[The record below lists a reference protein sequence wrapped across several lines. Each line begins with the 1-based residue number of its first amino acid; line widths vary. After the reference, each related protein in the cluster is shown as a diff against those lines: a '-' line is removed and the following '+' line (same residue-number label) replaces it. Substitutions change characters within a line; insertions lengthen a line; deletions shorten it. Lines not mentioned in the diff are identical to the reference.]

1 MMGYDWANKLVHVPY
16 GTVSIGGEK
25 LATRTGNVILLKD
38 LFRQA
43 IDKVTE
49 LMDEKNPDL
58 PDKDAVAEAVG
69 VGAVV
74 FHYLYNNRTRDI
86 NFILENALSFEG
98 STGPY
103 AQYTYART
111 CSILEK
117 AGELNFG
124 EVVITAEEEADVLK
138 TLNRFPE
145 KVLDAINEYEPSVI
159 RMRLSPSPAI
169 IMSGYF
175 FAIAL

>member
-1 MMGYDWANKLVHVPY
+1 
-16 GTVSIGGEK
+16 
-25 LATRTGNVILLKD
+25 
-38 LFRQA
+38 
-43 IDKVTE
+43 
-49 LMDEKNPDL
+49 MDEKNPDL
-58 PDKDAVAEAVG
+58 PDKEAVAEAVG

-117 AGELNFG
+117 AGELAKG
-124 EVVITAEEEADVLK
+124 DVVITAEEEADVLK

-145 KVLDAINEYEPSVI
+145 KVLEAISEYEPSVVTRYI
-159 RMRLSPSPAI
+159 IDLCTAFNRFYHNCPIISAEDEATRNTRLRITAAVQTVL
-169 IMSGYF
+169 GR
-175 FAIAL
+175 ALSLICMKAPKKI